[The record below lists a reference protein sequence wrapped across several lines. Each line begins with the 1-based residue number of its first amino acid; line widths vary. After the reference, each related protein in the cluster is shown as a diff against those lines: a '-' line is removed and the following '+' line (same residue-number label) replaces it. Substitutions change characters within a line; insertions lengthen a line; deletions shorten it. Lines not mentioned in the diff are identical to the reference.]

1 VPKDCLVEDL
11 PGILVPELVG
21 KNRVVAE
28 ENKDFS
34 DQYEL
39 ARINRD
45 LVFCIESYESISIL
59 FFLYQLEDLA

>member
-1 VPKDCLVEDL
+1 M
-11 PGILVPELVG
+11 LVPELVG
-21 KNRVVAE
+21 KNKVLAV

-39 ARINRD
+39 DKISKD
-45 LVFCIESYESISIL
+45 LVLCIESYESISIL